1 MRVPLIIIAIILSLG
16 ARAQDEESAM
26 SLEACIEYALQN
38 NAEMKNAALDEKSA
52 VMQVKETR
60 GIGLPQI
67 SGSAVV
73 QKSPTLQRFFAE
85 YTPGSSIGLTDGQ
98 ATGLGVSPGDIYAS
112 ENFFQLQSVG
122 DASLGVNQIIFN
134 GSYLVALQ
142 ASKTYKELSIKQKE
156 ETRVGIIAHVSKAY
170 YDVLINRER
179 LNLFSA
185 NLSRLDTLFRNT
197 QELYE
202 NGFAEEIE
210 VDRLK
215 VSINNLKSD
224 LDNIVNLNTISLTL
238 LKFQM
243 GYPLEQSLE
252 LSGTFDDVL
261 GATVAQSDAAVDY
274 ENRPEYQSLLV
285 KRKLQE
291 LNIKN
296 KYSEILPTLTGFA
309 NVGYSTQSR
318 SFGGLFSTQ
327 SNFEGIDEV
336 GPDKW
341 YQYSSIGLSLNWNLF
356 TGLQRQYQIQQ
367 EKVSLEQLNNGIS
380 RYESVI
386 DLEVQTSRLTLQNA
400 IQKIDVQ
407 RENMELA
414 DKVFRVTQIKYEEGI
429 GSNLEVVEADTSL
442 KEAQTNYYNALYDA
456 IIAKIELQKALGTL
470 N

>member
-1 MRVPLIIIAIILSLG
+1 MRVSLFITAILLSFGL
-16 ARAQDEESAM
+16 RAQQGSSAM
-26 SLEACIEYALQN
+26 SLEACIEYALAN

-73 QKSPTLQRFFAE
+73 QKAPTLQRFFGE
-85 YTPGSSIGLTDGQ
+85 YDPATTFAVTPDQASQIGLNT
-98 ATGLGVSPGDIYAS
+98 GDIFAA

-134 GSYLVALQ
+134 GSYIVALK
-142 ASKTYKELSIKQKE
+142 ASRTFKELSIKQKE
-156 ETRVGIIAHVSKAY
+156 ETRVALIEKVSKAY

-179 LNLFSA
+179 LNLFTA
-185 NLSRLDTLFRNT
+185 NLTRLDTLYRNT
-197 QELYE
+197 RELYK
-202 NGFAEEIE
+202 NGFAEEID

-215 VSINNLKSD
+215 VSLNNLKSD
-224 LDNIVNLNTISLTL
+224 RDNIVNLNTISMTL

-252 LSGTFDDVL
+252 LSGTFDDVI
-261 GATVAQSDAAVDY
+261 GATIARNDGQVKYD
-274 ENRPEYQSLLV
+274 ERPEYQTLLV
-285 KRKLQE
+285 NRKLQE

-296 KYSEILPTLTGFA
+296 KYAEALPTLSGFA
-309 NVGYSTQSR
+309 NLGVSTQSQ

-327 SNFEGIDEV
+327 SDFEGVDQL
-336 GPDKW
+336 GPDSW
-341 YQYSSIGLSLNWNLF
+341 YRYSAIGLSLNWNIF
-356 TGLQRQYQIQQ
+356 TGLQRRFQIQR
-367 EKVSLEQLNNGIS
+367 EKVSLEQLDNGIS
-380 RYESVI
+380 QYQSLI
-386 DLEVQTSRLTLQNA
+386 DLEVQNSRLALQNA
-400 IQKIDVQ
+400 VQKIEVQ

-414 DKVFRVTQIKYEEGI
+414 DKVFRVTQIKYQEGI
-429 GSNLEVVEADTSL
+429 GSNLEVVEADTAL

-456 IIAKIELQKALGTL
+456 IIARIDLQKALGTL

>member
-1 MRVPLIIIAIILSLG
+1 MRVSLIIIATVLSLG
-16 ARAQDEESAM
+16 LSAQDGSSAM
-26 SLEACIEYALQN
+26 SLEACIEYALAN

-60 GIGLPQI
+60 GIGFPQI

-85 YTPGSSIGLTDGQ
+85 YTPGSPIGLTDDQ
-98 ATGLGVSPGDIYAS
+98 ATDLGVVEGDVYAA

-122 DASLGVNQIIFN
+122 DASLGVSQIIFN
-134 GSYLVALQ
+134 GSYIVALQ
-142 ASKTYKELSIKQKE
+142 ASRTFKELSIKQKE
-156 ETRVGIIAHVSKAY
+156 ETRVMIIENVSKAY

-185 NLSRLDTLFRNT
+185 NLTRLDTLYRNT
-197 QELYE
+197 RELYN
-202 NGFAEEIE
+202 NGFAEEID

-215 VSINNLKSD
+215 VSLNNLKSD
-224 LDNIVNLNTISLTL
+224 LDNIVNLNTISMTL

-261 GATVAQSDAAVDY
+261 SATFAQVDEQVDY
-274 ENRPEYQSLLV
+274 NDRPDYQTLLTN
-285 KRKLQE
+285 RKLQE

-296 KYSEILPTLTGFA
+296 KYAEALPTLTGFA
-309 NVGYSTQSR
+309 NLGVSTQSR

-327 SNFEGIDEV
+327 SNFDGIDGV
-336 GPDKW
+336 GPDSW
-341 YQYSSIGLSLNWNLF
+341 YRYSSIGLSFNWNIF
-356 TGLQRQYQIQQ
+356 TGLQRRFQAQR
-367 EKVSLEQLNNGIS
+367 EKVSLEQLNNGIT
-380 RYESVI
+380 RYENVI
-386 DLEVQTSRLTLQNA
+386 DMEVQTSRLTLQNA
-400 IQKIDVQ
+400 VQKIEVQ
-407 RENMELA
+407 RENMTLA
-414 DKVFRVTQIKYEEGI
+414 DKVFKVTQIKYEEGV